1 MWGYNFPRSS
11 GTSPQFP
18 PKLATLPVLDR
29 GHRIMDIDG
38 CLPGSGSPPCS
49 PRGSPRGSPRK
60 PSAAAGASPWAI
72 ASPSF
77 GELQSALT
85 LTVYW
90 EGTANT
96 IRPVTTQVGLTRAG
110 PPAMTHLHWPTC
122 IGPPACTM
130 VHAALVRLHIAH
142 ARLDP

>member
-1 MWGYNFPRSS
+1 MWGYNFPRSA

-96 IRPVTTQVGLTRAG
+96 IRPVTTQVGLTLAVA
-110 PPAMTHLHWPTC
+110 PAMAHTS
-122 IGPPACTM
+122 IGPP
-130 VHAALVRLHIAH
+130 VLVRLHAPWPTLHWSSCIGPMYA
-142 ARLDP
+142 LT